1 MAWAAERWPEP
12 TEACTTKMSGGAA
25 ASSAV
30 RSGAASAHAMASAAV
45 APWAPA
51 ARGEGEGSAG
61 TASVWAGASG
71 AIGAEGSVD
80 FSAGVFMEAI
90 IAYFPRIGPASAAS
104 PPRCQK
110 IRLWVAGAFR
120 RFGQSFSRGI
130 FRAPA
135 FI

>member
-1 MAWAAERWPEP
+1 M
-12 TEACTTKMSGGAA
+12 CIGVSG
-25 ASSAV
+25 
-30 RSGAASAHAMASAAV
+30 
-45 APWAPA
+45 
-51 ARGEGEGSAG
+51 
-61 TASVWAGASG
+61 WAGAG

-80 FSAGVFMEAI
+80 FDAGVFMEAI